1 MAEENKAAQ
10 IRKQVEY
17 YFGDLNLTDGV
28 GPSRGQGIG
37 RVFVEGGI
45 KEYNGKELDKMTQND
60 FWLKQAQEQEQ
71 LKEQM
76 FDQLARRILRKHE
89 VVAVSV
95 L

>member
-17 YFGDLNLTDGV
+17 YFGDLNLVCDELLK
-28 GPSRGQGIG
+28 SIG